1 MPDIIIN
8 DIVAEFN
15 RLNSMK
21 RKLFSVPMMMKIW
34 QSTIPYLQ
42 MSCNDFIKY

>member
-8 DIVAEFN
+8 GIVAEYN
-15 RLNSMK
+15 RLNSME
-21 RKLFSVPMMMKIW
+21 RKLFSVPMMIW